1 MHRKCTV
8 SASVW
13 VSQILIPRYW
23 YQYWF
28 LKGDIGASLAMKN
41 SAINTV
47 EELVLSCVGRDEWQP
62 AVEPALPG
70 D

>member
-13 VSQILIPRYW
+13 VSHILIPKYG

-41 SAINTV
+41 STINTVCNVV
-47 EELVLSCVGRDEWQP
+47 EELVLSCVGRDE
-62 AVEPALPG
+62 
-70 D
+70 